1 MASNRVIGRDGTLPW
16 HLPEDLKFFKR
27 TTLDH
32 PILMGRKTF
41 DSLPGIL
48 PRRRHIVLSRT
59 LTEAPQ
65 GAELISSLDELSALD
80 IQGDIFVIGGAQ
92 IFEALLPRC
101 SELYLT
107 YIYQAHEGDTFLPP
121 FEDNFKLMTVLDE
134 TPEFQLR
141 HYHNITPALSGP

>member
-1 MASNRVIGRDGTLPW
+1 MASNRVIGRDGKLPW

-59 LTEAPQ
+59 LTESPE
-65 GAELISSLDELSALD
+65 GAKLISSPEELASLDVH
-80 IQGDIFVIGGAQ
+80 GDVFVIGGAQ
-92 IFEALLPRC
+92 IFAALLPRC
-101 SELYLT
+101 HELYLT
-107 YIYQAHEGDTFLPP
+107 YILKPYEGDTVLPP
-121 FEDNFKLMTVLDE
+121 FEDDFELMEILGE

-141 HYHNITPALSGP
+141 RYQNKSLAS